1 MWSFIVFRPHNLL
14 CMGRKFMISVA
25 FVSKFCQISILN
37 LLHLLSLLTQT
48 VVTYSHACSYLLTC
62 SSLLPNVSSA
72 RYMRTIDVISEV
84 NCILLR
90 SKRRFEFIALYPNFW
105 RYIRT
110 VSRFTNEEAGVQKSA
125 LLFVPAGFIRTF
137 DVISEV
143 NCVLL
148 QRKQRFE
155 LFLRR

>member
-1 MWSFIVFRPHNLL
+1 
-14 CMGRKFMISVA
+14 MISVA

-90 SKRRFEFIALYPNFW
+90 SKRRFEFIALNPNF
-105 RYIRT
+105 
-110 VSRFTNEEAGVQKSA
+110 
-125 LLFVPAGFIRTF
+125 
-137 DVISEV
+137 
-143 NCVLL
+143 
-148 QRKQRFE
+148 
-155 LFLRR
+155 